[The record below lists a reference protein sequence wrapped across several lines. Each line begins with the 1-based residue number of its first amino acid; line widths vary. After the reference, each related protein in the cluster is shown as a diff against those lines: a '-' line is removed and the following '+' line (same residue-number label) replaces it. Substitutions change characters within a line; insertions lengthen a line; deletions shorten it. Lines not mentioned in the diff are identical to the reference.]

1 MRTLKLK
8 SKKKKKREKKEERS
22 SASLCM
28 PLGAAPVSGPALL
41 SAWLLDVRLLVIDHH
56 GLTSSYV
63 VARFA
68 L

>member
-1 MRTLKLK
+1 
-8 SKKKKKREKKEERS
+8 
-22 SASLCM
+22 M
-28 PLGAAPVSGPALL
+28 PLGAAPVPGPALL

-56 GLTSSYV
+56 SLTSSYV

>member
-1 MRTLKLK
+1 
-8 SKKKKKREKKEERS
+8 
-22 SASLCM
+22 M
-28 PLGAAPVSGPALL
+28 PLGAAPDPGPALL
-41 SAWLLDVRLLVIDHH
+41 SAWLLDVRLLDVRLLDVRLLVTEHH